1 MADDPRPT
9 DKPSQAGSGIG
20 RATGMSGAEGRG
32 EPAPRGESKEEL
44 EGIIARVRNAIKD
57 DDLSGAA
64 SSVRGRAR
72 GAADSVGQSMAYA
85 RSSPDEDSTFDEMLR
100 ALTFLSPVE
109 KLNAVRR
116 MVADLY
122 VKLSAGDRFRTTDVS
137 TLISYGGCIVAFVM
151 WWLLL
156 PPLRMADISV
166 ISSAF
171 AADGVGVGGV
181 DPKVIINIA
190 IFAGLLLTFVASV
203 WVSFFGKSDKAIDA
217 GSTTAKTLLG
227 FFIGA
232 GTKYLGI

>member
-9 DKPSQAGSGIG
+9 DKPSKPGSGIG
-20 RATGMSGAEGRG
+20 RATGMSAAEGR
-32 EPAPRGESKEEL
+32 AESVSGRAR
-44 EGIIARVRNAIKD
+44 EGVESAIEAVQKVIEDNERKFPGAARVRGQARE
-57 DDLSGAA
+57 AA
-64 SSVRGRAR
+64 V
-72 GAADSVGQSMAYA
+72 ADSMADA
-85 RSSPDEDSTFDEMLR
+85 RALTDEDTTVEEMLR
-100 ALTFLSPVE
+100 VLKYVGPVD
-109 KLNAVRR
+109 KFNAVRR
-116 MVADLY
+116 MAGDLY
-122 VKLSAGDRFRTTDVS
+122 VKLSAGDRFTTTDVS
-137 TLISYGGCIVAFVM
+137 TLVSYGGCIVAFVM
-151 WWLLL
+151 WWLVL